1 MNGAITQ
8 SRYRPST
15 RSFEDALLL
24 SIQRAIVANWNQ
36 RAENPGR
43 GTGESRPGHYLQRAR
58 TLELYETGEL
68 NVLPGVNKILIIT
81 HLNARTVIL
90 YLTINNQLQNYDK
103 C

>member
-43 GTGESRPGHYLQRAR
+43 GTGESRPGQYLQRAR
-58 TLELYETGEL
+58 TLELYETGEI
-68 NVLPGVNKILIIT
+68 NDNPGVNMILIIT
-81 HLNARTVIL
+81 NINTRTVNIN
-90 YLTINNQLQNYDK
+90 LTLIKQLQNIEKY
-103 C
+103 